1 MKMNDERELLEE
13 DRLTEL
19 KHVEI
24 EIRIQTTIAM
34 YLGDQLNLKKKFIH
48 ELYERERALK
58 NEMA

>member
-1 MKMNDERELLEE
+1 MVINEAEK
-13 DRLTEL
+13 LTEL

-58 NEMA
+58 NEMG